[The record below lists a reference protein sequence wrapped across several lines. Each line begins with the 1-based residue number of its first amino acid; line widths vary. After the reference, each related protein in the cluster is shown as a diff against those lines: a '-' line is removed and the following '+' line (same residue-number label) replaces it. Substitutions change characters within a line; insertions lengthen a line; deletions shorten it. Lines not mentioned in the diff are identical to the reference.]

1 MLFGVGVVIDMEDQ
15 EVEKRIYN
23 AIVELIESSS
33 LESIGIFLLVL
44 SGSFVTFALGVL
56 LIASVFLGR

>member
-1 MLFGVGVVIDMEDQ
+1 MEDQ

-44 SGSFVTFALGVL
+44 SGSFVIFALGIL
-56 LIASVFLGR
+56 LIASVVLGG

>member
-1 MLFGVGVVIDMEDQ
+1 MEDQ

-33 LESIGIFLLVL
+33 LEDIGIFLLIL
-44 SGSFVTFALGVL
+44 SGSFVVFALGIL
-56 LIASVFLGR
+56 LIASVFFGR